1 MMLRPTLIRRLV
13 LIGCLASVLG
23 GAVAL
28 TLLSKRVTAPG
39 VPSSGGLADVING
52 VLPGVVNITAQTGLG
67 GAAHPMQPSLCGAM
81 STAKASDAPVM
92 RDGTGFIVDP
102 SGLIVT
108 NRHVVESADT
118 VTVTLQDNTVLEA
131 AVVGVSPCDLA
142 LLKVNSERPLPVL
155 KFADSDA
162 VRVGDPVFAI
172 GNALGL
178 GSSVSV
184 GIVSALHRNIQ
195 LGPFDDF
202 IQTDAPI
209 NHGNSGGPLLNRKG
223 EVIGVN
229 SVALNVGYATT
240 GLGFAFPSND
250 VKLVVEQLRRDG
262 RVHPGW
268 LGVMVQQV
276 TPEIAEA
283 LGLEK
288 ASGAL
293 VAAVSDAWRDSFR
306 EGDVI
311 MAFDGKS
318 VQGDRAFVH
327 DVALTPIGRK
337 TTVVIWRNGA
347 RHSVPVTV
355 AEWDE
360 NHAAMHAEPS
370 AGPAPRAEIH
380 DFGLRLET
388 LSDSLRS
395 KYDVDPESNGVLI
408 VDIQPGTTA
417 AQSELERGDLMIEVQ
432 PNPVRTID
440 EVRAQFDALLG
451 QHRLYALILVQR
463 QKTLRWAALRLF
475 SGPP

>member
-1 MMLRPTLIRRLV
+1 MRGHTPVRYLL
-13 LIGCLASVLG
+13 LIGVVVL
-23 GAVAL
+23 
-28 TLLSKRVTAPG
+28 LLSGALVSATFPKRVVTALAG
-39 VPSSGGLADVING
+39 RGLPDVVTS
-52 VLPGVVNITAQTGLG
+52 VLPGVVNITAETGLG
-67 GAAHPMQPSLCGAM
+67 WAARPMEAWLCG
-81 STAKASDAPVM
+81 TTPPAKPADMPTL
-92 RDGTGFIVDP
+92 RDGTGFVIDP
-102 SGLIVT
+102 SGFIVT
-108 NRHVVESADT
+108 NRHVVEGADT
-118 VTVTLQDNTVLEA
+118 ITVTLQDSTVLQA
-131 AVVGVSPCDLA
+131 TVVGVSPCDLA
-142 LLKVNSERPLPVL
+142 LLKVSAGRPLRAL

-162 VRVGDPVFAI
+162 VRVGDPVVAI
-172 GNALGL
+172 GNAFGL

-184 GIVSALHRNIQ
+184 GIVSALHRNIR

-240 GLGFAFPSND
+240 RLGFAFPSND

-268 LGVMVQQV
+268 LGVVVQQI

-293 VAAVSDAWRDSFR
+293 VAAVSDTWRDSFR

-337 TTVVIWRNGA
+337 TTVVIWRNGS
-347 RHSVPVTV
+347 RRSVPVTV

-360 NHAAMHAEPS
+360 NHAAMHADPS
-370 AGPAPRAEIH
+370 AGSAPRAEVH
-380 DFGLRLET
+380 NFGLRLEN
-388 LSDSLRS
+388 LSDTLRS
-395 KYDVDPESNGVLI
+395 KYNVDPESNGVLI

-417 AQSELERGDLMIEVQ
+417 AQSELER
-432 PNPVRTID
+432 
-440 EVRAQFDALLG
+440 
-451 QHRLYALILVQR
+451 
-463 QKTLRWAALRLF
+463 
-475 SGPP
+475 